1 MKDDR
6 RGRLGRDCV
15 CCAFRRNQCSI
26 PMRDNVRTQNCR
38 AYDRTDPRA
47 VTVIKVPLVQTKT
60 IPFVVFA
67 EACTPTAF
75 TRTRVPFL
83 KSTTPS
89 PTANGGP
96 GSHTT
101 VPLEN
106 LIALSPGIVGQ
117 GYVDRLEEVTFA
129 VVI

>member
-1 MKDDR
+1 MTAVAVS
-6 RGRLGRDCV
+6 GGTV
-15 CCAFRRNQCSI
+15 YAVPSGAI
-26 PMRDNVRTQNCR
+26 NVPFPYGITFARTIVGVM
-38 AYDRTDPRA
+38 TELTPRA
-47 VTVIKVPLVQTKT
+47 VTVIKVPFVQTKT

-67 EACTPTAF
+67 EACTPSTF

-89 PTANGGP
+89 PMVNGGP